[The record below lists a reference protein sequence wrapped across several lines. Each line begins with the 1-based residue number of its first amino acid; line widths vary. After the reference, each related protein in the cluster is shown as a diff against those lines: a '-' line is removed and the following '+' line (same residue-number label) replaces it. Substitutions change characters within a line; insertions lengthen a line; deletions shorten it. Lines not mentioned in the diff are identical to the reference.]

1 MDPYLL
7 VAVLGSAAVIS
18 FLLWN
23 IWKQCKAVN
32 SNTMLLGAA
41 SYMGMNA
48 LQNSGVEGF
57 GGASQF
63 LTPEVKQ
70 FLLANPTITSFASY
84 YGQGVS
90 GVLQEQLASQQK
102 TTKQNY
108 L

>member
-1 MDPYLL
+1 
-7 VAVLGSAAVIS
+7 
-18 FLLWN
+18 
-23 IWKQCKAVN
+23 
-32 SNTMLLGAA
+32 MLLGAA

-48 LQNSGVEGF
+48 LQNSGVKGF

-84 YGQGVS
+84 YGEGLGGV
-90 GVLQEQLASQQK
+90 VEQQVASQQK
-102 TTKQNY
+102 KTQQNY